1 MRHRTLDER
10 MDVVRRFR
18 ASGLSQAEFAGI
30 EGVSVST
37 LRRWLTRYG
46 SWKKPASPAMLPVFV
61 RPRLEP
67 EATSARPRERS
78 MAPRHTSRSGV
89 RLDVRGVMVDLEAGF
104 DRAVL
109 GAVVE
114 VLRGLP
120 GVSA

>member
-1 MRHRTLDER
+1 MRHRTSDER

-67 EATSARPRERS
+67 ETTSARPRERS
-78 MAPRHTSRSGV
+78 MAARHAAPHGAAGRGRGRSGELNGP
-89 RLDVRGVMVDLEAGF
+89 RT
-104 DRAVL
+104 
-109 GAVVE
+109 
-114 VLRGLP
+114 P
-120 GVSA
+120 WPKP